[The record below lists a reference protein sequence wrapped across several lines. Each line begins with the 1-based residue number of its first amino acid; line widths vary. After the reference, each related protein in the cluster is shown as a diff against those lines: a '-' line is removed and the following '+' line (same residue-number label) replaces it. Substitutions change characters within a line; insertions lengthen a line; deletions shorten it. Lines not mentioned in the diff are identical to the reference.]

1 MIAVDA
7 ARGAV
12 ERGDWAHALELLS
25 APEVDQDPEALELR
39 AAAAYG
45 AGDLEGA
52 VTAWERVHALRVAAG
67 DDSRAA
73 WAAGMIAM
81 YLLIDTGLMAPVRG
95 WVRRADRLLED
106 TVEAPAHAL
115 VAMVRTYERFMSG
128 DARAANEQAEL
139 AMELGERQGVLPAVI
154 LGQVASARL
163 LISDGAVAEG
173 LERLDEVAVRLMS
186 GDVDPLTTGM
196 MYCELICAAQWLGE
210 HDRARDWTEVMER
223 WRHGVAFGALNGRCR
238 VHRAEILRVTGTCAE
253 AEQEALAAC
262 EELRPWLRREYG
274 WPLVELG
281 NIRLRKGDLDGA
293 EEAFLSAHDH
303 SWSPQP
309 GLALL
314 RLAQGDVAAATSLIA
329 DAIEHP
335 VDMPSKELPPFGDLR
350 LAPLL
355 DAQAEIAAYADDAAT
370 ATRATEALAEIAGR
384 YPSSGLAAA
393 TRVARARRALLS
405 GDLTAAINEAAA
417 GVAAW
422 ADVGAPYETAVAR
435 MLLGRAYEAAGQMDR
450 AGMEWQ
456 AANVAFRDFGAVGR
470 VSEVEGLLSGRAA
483 RVRASHP
490 EREDA
495 VATFLRSGGSRTVAF
510 RGRSVVL
517 PDLKGF
523 RYLDR
528 LLAEPGREFHV
539 CDMVAGE
546 HGTTAAA
553 ESGLPVLDDEA
564 KAAYRRRLADV
575 DEDIEEATLM
585 NDLGRLELAERDRD
599 YLVAELARAAGI
611 GGRDRTLGGSA
622 ERARTSVARSL
633 RYAIQRLA
641 EHDEVLAGYLTQTIR
656 TGTYCSYAPDPVA
669 AVAWELRPQPGV
681 RNALR

>member
-1 MIAVDA
+1 
-7 ARGAV
+7 
-12 ERGDWAHALELLS
+12 
-25 APEVDQDPEALELR
+25 
-39 AAAAYG
+39 
-45 AGDLEGA
+45 
-52 VTAWERVHALRVAAG
+52 
-67 DDSRAA
+67 
-73 WAAGMIAM
+73 
-81 YLLIDTGLMAPVRG
+81 
-95 WVRRADRLLED
+95 
-106 TVEAPAHAL
+106 
-115 VAMVRTYERFMSG
+115 
-128 DARAANEQAEL
+128 
-139 AMELGERQGVLPAVI
+139 
-154 LGQVASARL
+154 
-163 LISDGAVAEG
+163 
-173 LERLDEVAVRLMS
+173 
-186 GDVDPLTTGM
+186 
-196 MYCELICAAQWLGE
+196 
-210 HDRARDWTEVMER
+210 MER
-223 WRHGVAFGALNGRCR
+223 WRHGAAFGALNGRCR

-253 AEQEALAAC
+253 AEREALAAC
-262 EELRPWLRREYG
+262 EELRPWLRREFG

-293 EEAFLSAHDH
+293 EEAFLSAHEH

-314 RLAQGDVAAATSLIA
+314 RLAQGDVMAALSLIA

-335 VDMPSKELPPFGDLR
+335 VDMPSKELPPFGALR

-355 DAQAEIAAYADDAAT
+355 DAQAEIAAYAEDPAT
-370 ATRATEALAEIAGR
+370 ATRAAEALAEIAVR
-384 YPSSGLAAA
+384 FPSSGLAAA
-393 TRVARARRALLS
+393 TRVARARCALLS
-405 GDLTAAINEAAA
+405 GDLPTAIDEAMA

-422 ADVGAPYETAVAR
+422 VEVGAPYETAGAR
-435 MLLGRAYEAAGQMDR
+435 LLLGRAYEAAGHVDR
-450 AGMEWQ
+450 AAMEWQ
-456 AANVAFRDFGAVGR
+456 SAHAAFRAFGAAGR
-470 VSEVEGLLSGRAA
+470 VSEVEGLLSGRTAP
-483 RVRASHP
+483 VRASRT
-490 EREDA
+490 EREGA
-495 VATFLRSGGSRTVAF
+495 VAMFLRSGGSRTVAF

-528 LLAEPGREFHV
+528 LLAEPGRELHV

-564 KAAYRRRLADV
+564 KAAYRRRLADI

-641 EHDEVLAGYLTQTIR
+641 EHDEVLAGYLTLTIR

-669 AVAWELRPQPGV
+669 AVAWELSTEPDV
-681 RNALR
+681 RTAPR